1 MQYNATEMQS
11 ILISGKRLD
20 QGREEAQK
28 IFDELKVSKFDISL
42 FESEKAI
49 GIADVREIQKKLYL
63 KPFKSEIKGI
73 LIDASSGI
81 TTESQNA
88 LLKTLEEA
96 PQDTII
102 IMLTANIEE
111 ILPTIIS
118 RCKVLSLDSSREE
131 KIEQKDLEILLNGKL
146 SEKVK
151 LAQDLSKDKN
161 GALEFLESSILSFR
175 TKLLTSPDGKSLS
188 SVKTLQKYYS
198 IIKSTNVNLR
208 LALESLFL
216 NL

>member
-1 MQYNATEMQS
+1 MQS
-11 ILISGKRLD
+11 ILISSKNTK
-20 QGREEAQK
+20 QGREEAEK
-28 IFDELKVSKFDISL
+28 IFNELKVSKFDISS

-49 GIADVREIQKKLYL
+49 GIQDVREIQKKLYL
-63 KPFKSEIKGI
+63 KPFKSETKGI

-96 PQDTII
+96 PLDTII
-102 IMLTANIEE
+102 IMLSANIEE

-118 RCKVLSLDSSREE
+118 RCKVLSLDSSRED

-146 SEKVK
+146 SERMK

-161 GALEFLESSILSFR
+161 QALVFLESSIISFR
-175 TKLLTSPDGKSLS
+175 KNLLNSPNEKILKSI
-188 SVKTLQKYYS
+188 KTLQKYYS

-208 LALESLFL
+208 LALENLFI

>member
-1 MQYNATEMQS
+1 MQS
-11 ILISGKRLD
+11 ILISSKNTE
-20 QGREEAQK
+20 QGREEAEK
-28 IFDELKVSKFDISL
+28 ILGEYKVSKFDVSI

-49 GIADVREIQKKLYL
+49 GIADVREIQRKLYL

-96 PQDTII
+96 PEDTII
-102 IMLTANIEE
+102 IMLTPNIEE
-111 ILPTIIS
+111 MLPTIVS
-118 RCKVLSLDSSREE
+118 RCKILSLDSSEE
-131 KIEQKDLEILLNGKL
+131 NKVEQRDLEILLSGKL
-146 SEKVK
+146 SDKMK

-161 GALEFLESSILSFR
+161 EALVFLESSIISFR
-175 TKLLTSPDGKSLS
+175 KNLLNSPNEKFLK
-188 SVKTLQKYYS
+188 SVKILQKYYS

-208 LALESLFL
+208 LALENLFL